1 MTPPPDARIKEVL
14 AGVLDL
20 DPARIPDSFMR
31 HDAASWDSLNHL
43 RLISSL
49 EAALGLRFTMG
60 EVRAMEGLA
69 EIRRA
74 VSARL
79 ARP

>member
-43 RLISSL
+43 RLVTAL
-49 EAALGLRFTMG
+49 EEAFGIKLTMREVGEMESFAA
-60 EVRAMEGLA
+60 VRDRVRSHLNG
-69 EIRRA
+69 R
-74 VSARL
+74 
-79 ARP
+79 